1 MTLSTP
7 HLCTVCGRGFPPG
20 EAACPVHGVPSAPL
34 EAVPEVPP
42 TGDETALVGQQLGEY
57 RVKRCIG
64 QGGMGVVYEAEH
76 VTLGRKVAIKLL
88 REEHARSPYARN
100 LLSEARAASAIQHRG
115 IIDVF
120 GFGQQPG
127 IGQYLVM
134 EYLEGQPLSEFMAE
148 HAPLPPAEAIQL
160 LGEVLD
166 ALSAAHAQGVIHRD
180 LKPSNIFIVRE
191 QDGSRYIK
199 LLDFGLAKRT
209 TPDGLASRSEI
220 IVGTPNYMAPEQ
232 ALNEAVGPRTDLYAV
247 GVIAFEMLTRRRLFA
262 GRSSLEMVAHH
273 LRSPPPRPS
282 FYVELPARLDGLILR
297 LLAKEP
303 QARPATASEVATEL
317 RALLPTDESTGKPAV
332 LSPLF
337 QAKYSPAFAF
347 MEEPTQ
353 QQTPRE
359 PASSRQPSPF
369 TPHTLPSPAVPLT
382 PPEVRRVRWQRG
394 AATSAL
400 LVLLAGGGGLM
411 SGMPW
416 EPERSQEP
424 AMASVQHPMA
434 SPSPASPPSAAQP
447 EAPAPRS
454 EPPPEPASLAS
465 SGEAPAAKRAPP
477 PARPSPSKT
486 PAPARSARPAPSAPA
501 VATAARPPPSPS
513 ESAPAEEHPAATGT
527 LHITVKGAWADVW
540 VDGKMLGRVPPLHRY
555 TLPAG
560 EHELE
565 LRNPGLPTH
574 TDRIVILPG
583 GTLPYAS
590 QLQPLAPPPPASP

>member
-1 MTLSTP
+1 MPT
-7 HLCTVCGRGFPPG
+7 
-20 EAACPVHGVPSAPL
+20 
-34 EAVPEVPP
+34 
-42 TGDETALVGQQLGEY
+42 TGDENALVGQQLGEY

-64 QGGMGVVYEAEH
+64 RGGMGVVYEAEH
-76 VTLGRKVAIKLL
+76 VSLNRKVAIKLL

-262 GRSSLEMVAHH
+262 GRSNLEMVAHH
-273 LRSPPPRPS
+273 LKSPPPRPS
-282 FYVELPARLDGLILR
+282 FYVELPARLDALILR

-317 RALLPTDESTGKPAV
+317 RALLPTDESTGKPAA

-359 PASSRQPSPF
+359 PASSRPPSPF
-369 TPHTLPSPAVPLT
+369 TPYGQPFPAVPLA
-382 PPEVRRVRWQRG
+382 PPEVSRARWHRG
-394 AATSAL
+394 AATSAV

-411 SGMPW
+411 GGLRW
-416 EPERSQEP
+416 EPERSLGP
-424 AMASVQHPMA
+424 AIASAQPSMA
-434 SPSPASPPSAAQP
+434 SPPPASPSSAAQT
-447 EAPAPRS
+447 EA
-454 EPPPEPASLAS
+454 LT
-465 SGEAPAAKRAPP
+465 EALP
-477 PARPSPSKT
+477 RPSPSE
-486 PAPARSARPAPSAPA
+486 PAL
-501 VATAARPPPSPS
+501 
-513 ESAPAEEHPAATGT
+513 AEESPAATGI
-527 LHITVKGAWADVW
+527 LHISIKGAWADVW

-555 TLPAG
+555 TLSAG

-565 LRNPGLPTH
+565 LRSPGLPTH
-574 TDRIVILPG
+574 PDRIVIPPG
-583 GTLPYAS
+583 GILPYTR
-590 QLQPLAPPPPASP
+590 QLQPPPPSRMTPTTGSR